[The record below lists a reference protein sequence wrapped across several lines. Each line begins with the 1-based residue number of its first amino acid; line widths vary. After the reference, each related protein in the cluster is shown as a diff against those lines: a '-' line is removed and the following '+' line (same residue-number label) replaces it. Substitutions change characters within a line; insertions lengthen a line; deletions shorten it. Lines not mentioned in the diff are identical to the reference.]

1 MIRWQHS
8 LFITPYTTTHHN
20 NNYYY
25 STNTTSP
32 PIAPSRLTGCHP
44 APTRHC
50 HECGLHPTSCD
61 FIFPPPVKLYEVSS
75 HRRVIWATA
84 ASLPACHTSSPQP
97 YRPNHQLISDH
108 HPWQHTIQMP
118 MLGISTHRTISFHT
132 WHFLKR
138 YLFTYIL
145 EISPHCCRFHIYP
158 FFKKHHIS

>member
-1 MIRWQHS
+1 MIRCQHS
-8 LFITPYTTTHHN
+8 LFTTPYTITTTHHN

-84 ASLPACHTSSPQP
+84 ASLPARCSPAEPSQPPAHSSRFQITTPDSTP
-97 YRPNHQLISDH
+97 SRCC
-108 HPWQHTIQMP
+108 WQVYPSTEP
-118 MLGISTHRTISFHT
+118 PVSTHGTS
-132 WHFLKR
+132 
-138 YLFTYIL
+138 
-145 EISPHCCRFHIYP
+145 
-158 FFKKHHIS
+158 